1 MVRRFDIWSSACVF
15 AEMLDGRILF
25 PGESDMSQLL
35 NVAELLGKDRIE
47 TGIRSYVRIKMN
59 RVIPPLLALDMVF
72 LLASF

>member
-1 MVRRFDIWSSACVF
+1 
-15 AEMLDGRILF
+15 
-25 PGESDMSQLL
+25 MSQLL

>member
-1 MVRRFDIWSSACVF
+1 
-15 AEMLDGRILF
+15 
-25 PGESDMSQLL
+25 MSQLL

-59 RVIPPLLALDMVF
+59 PIIPPLLALDMLF

>member
-1 MVRRFDIWSSACVF
+1 
-15 AEMLDGRILF
+15 MLDGRILF